1 MGIRFYCPN
10 GHKLNVKE
18 FLAGQRGICPRCG
31 ERVDIPL
38 KSTRAPGTK
47 DLPIAAEWE
56 ERARKEG
63 KLPGMAPFSGSGSVE
78 NIFPTLPLESAVQE
92 NPLPHLNELFPN
104 QENIGVADIPD
115 WNPQPVPTS
124 EEAVLPNPE
133 PSPAPVVPPTPEVP
147 NVPRLPDPFEGPA
160 DTVWYVRPTAGGQYG
175 PVDREIV
182 KVWLSEGRIVGDTLV
197 WREGWADWKR
207 GDEVFEALVPT
218 MNAPPIVA
226 TPTQQPDNKKKSF
239 WGFGK

>member
-31 ERVDIPL
+31 ESVDIPL

-56 ERARKEG
+56 ARMRKDG
-63 KLPGMAPFSGSGSVE
+63 KLPEKAPISGFGSVE
-78 NIFPTLPLESAVQE
+78 NIFPTLPVENMTQES
-92 NPLPHLNELFPN
+92 
-104 QENIGVADIPD
+104 
-115 WNPQPVPTS
+115 PQPQFNALFSPTEPENTSARDGNPPSSTPNEMVFPSVESSATPVSPPVP
-124 EEAVLPNPE
+124 EM
-133 PSPAPVVPPTPEVP
+133 PS
-147 NVPRLPDPFEGPA
+147 VPRLPDPFEGPA

-182 KVWLSEGRIVGDTLV
+182 RVWLSEGRIVGDTLV
-197 WREGWADWKR
+197 WREGWSDWKR
-207 GDEVFEALVPT
+207 GDEVFEILIPVL
-218 MNAPPIVA
+218 NAPPVA
-226 TPTQQPDNKKKSF
+226 VSTTPSPDKKKSF